1 MLCIDLN
8 LYYKKYRSDWGDAV
22 PIVELHLLEG
32 YDDTAKTRLGQALTD
47 AIRFVVPAAPEAI
60 TVMIHERQ
68 SSQYMRGREHKSGA
82 PSLPDPEKIVL
93 AYLAAME
100 ARDLGLAQGFL
111 ADSFEMVFPGT
122 APMHSLAELIAWARP
137 RYQFVTKTYEQT
149 ESFQSPGPAT
159 VVYTRGTLQGAWP
172 DGTAFADIRF
182 IDRFEL
188 QGGKI
193 TRQDVWNDIAEVRP

>member
-1 MLCIDLN
+1 M
-8 LYYKKYRSDWGDAV
+8 

-32 YDDTAKTRLGQALTD
+32 YDDSAKTRLGQALTD
-47 AIRFVVPAAPEAI
+47 AIRYVVPAVPEAI

-68 SSQYMRGREHKSGA
+68 PSQYMRGREHKSGA
-82 PSLPDPEKIVL
+82 PALPDPEKIVL
-93 AYLAAME
+93 TFLAAMQ
-100 ARDLGLAQGFL
+100 ARDLDLAQGFL
-111 ADSFEMVFPGT
+111 GDGFEMVFPGT
-122 APMHSLAELIAWARP
+122 APMQTLAELIAWAKP
-137 RYQFVTKTYEQT
+137 RYQFVTKTYDQV
-149 ESFQSPGPAT
+149 ESFQSPGAAT

-172 DGTAFADIRF
+172 DGTPFEGIRF